1 MKVDT
6 KTALALFNAE
16 APALTKHFI
25 ATNIA
30 GGATPKRAA
39 EMVDLVI
46 KTIRA
51 GIESGELKPSIIEG
65 RVALDDEQ
73 LVKYAL
79 RMRRGDA

>member
-6 KTALALFNAE
+6 KTALSLFDAE
-16 APALTKHFI
+16 APALTKYFI

-30 GGATPKRAA
+30 GGATPKKAA

-46 KTIRA
+46 KTIRL
-51 GIESGELKPSIIEG
+51 GIESGELKPLIIGG

-73 LVKYAL
+73 LISFAK
-79 RMRRGDA
+79 RKKRGDA